1 MASGKG
7 ILLGALGGLVLRDA
21 TVRAVRDV
29 APHFRAV
36 ELVGPALRGVD
47 FHPGDKIQV
56 LLPSRDVRTYTPL
69 RWDSEAGATE
79 LLVYHHTD
87 SPAGAWIRGLAEGD
101 ACRFVGPQ
109 RSLRRAGSGP
119 AVLFGD
125 ETSCAAA
132 HAFAAADP
140 ELALVLETSHEAD
153 VARALGDLA
162 AHATLVPRS
171 ADESHLARV
180 LDALQSRLERP
191 GAALYLTGRAQ
202 AIQGVRAGLKVR
214 ALASPKATRAYWS
227 LGKRGLD

>member
-87 SPAGAWIRGLAEGD
+87 SPAGAWIRA
-101 ACRFVGPQ
+101 RP
-109 RSLRRAGSGP
+109 RSPPGRRETARAARATRGARARRAAPGWRAPRPTGP
-119 AVLFGD
+119 ASGR
-125 ETSCAAA
+125 
-132 HAFAAADP
+132 P
-140 ELALVLETSHEAD
+140 RRR
-153 VARALGDLA
+153 RA
-162 AHATLVPRS
+162 P
-171 ADESHLARV
+171 
-180 LDALQSRLERP
+180 SR
-191 GAALYLTGRAQ
+191 
-202 AIQGVRAGLKVR
+202 
-214 ALASPKATRAYWS
+214 ASR
-227 LGKRGLD
+227 